1 VRKLKDEVVRLKRET
16 DATSPQ
22 DDFARWARL
31 RRQHDKAKEQYEAKG
46 QSTAFSE
53 ARSGSRSPR
62 ANEHLCSHTALRV
75 THSEC
80 GLDDAQPG
88 PDISPTHPP
97 TKHSLTRLSL
107 TAKDLQSFR
116 NTFNHTFSTLRWLST
131 QGLQFFCN
139 FYFSKEA
146 MFYLPQGWVPY
157 PVEWILSFPKAPLG
171 GISVNVWAIACAS
184 VIALVSEGVRAGL
197 TLREGK
203 VIAGTNRGARVQT
216 GTSSGG
222 NGSAGANGGGNGGS
236 ATATGREL

>member
-1 VRKLKDEVVRLKRET
+1 
-16 DATSPQ
+16 
-22 DDFARWARL
+22 
-31 RRQHDKAKEQYEAKG
+31 
-46 QSTAFSE
+46 
-53 ARSGSRSPR
+53 
-62 ANEHLCSHTALRV
+62 
-75 THSEC
+75 
-80 GLDDAQPG
+80 
-88 PDISPTHPP
+88 
-97 TKHSLTRLSL
+97 
-107 TAKDLQSFR
+107 
-116 NTFNHTFSTLRWLST
+116 
-131 QGLQFFCN
+131 
-139 FYFSKEA
+139 